1 MTLRLWPEHLQ
12 GMALPSPEMGSK
24 FRRKSRIFIFGH
36 VEFEMST
43 GDLGRN
49 IKYTAE
55 FMNLEEMDL
64 D

>member
-1 MTLRLWPEHLQ
+1 MKKKKEGISRMTLRLWPEHLQ

-24 FRRKSRIFIFGH
+24 FRRKSRIFRFGH

-49 IKYTAE
+49 TK
-55 FMNLEEMDL
+55 
-64 D
+64 